1 MQDYNNDERNNEGSE
16 ETRLIKQE
24 YQRVWKEF

>member
-1 MQDYNNDERNNEGSE
+1 MQDYNNNEHNNEEE